1 MGKPQTP
8 PASARGS
15 VDAAS
20 PNSNFS
26 FYQNGRHPLP
36 LKSLSISE
44 GSRAQAPDSPFKKGS
59 PFSGYGGSPRS
70 RAMSPSLIS
79 SAASAKS
86 YMDFRSPTSTTD
98 SSVPRS
104 TTEPY
109 PPGPRHYSSPNIT
122 RHQHS
127 QRSGSGSVF
136 SNWDESS
143 IKSEHASGARVS
155 KRGSEDQSSFSE
167 PDSAGDF
174 AMEEPGVS
182 NTTTAA
188 LRQLHLDDQ
197 TPATSYEQSIQSHP
211 APFSPSES
219 RTSGMKRGASS
230 PPPEASRGDK
240 VPLHSVG
247 PTTTINN
254 RQSPFSPYP
263 QPHGSFSPPSSMAYR
278 NGSYASSTGLSAG
291 ASSNTSIP
299 SQDRLSPRG
308 LSPTSEYQQNIQNAQ
323 YPHQQP
329 MNPSP
334 HESFPHAHQRTPSD
348 SRSAAAIARKMSN
361 DSTPQRKGSA
371 PSLQAHAHMCSCCP
385 KKPKK
390 FDTLEELR

>member
-1 MGKPQTP
+1 
-8 PASARGS
+8 
-15 VDAAS
+15 
-20 PNSNFS
+20 
-26 FYQNGRHPLP
+26 
-36 LKSLSISE
+36 
-44 GSRAQAPDSPFKKGS
+44 
-59 PFSGYGGSPRS
+59 
-70 RAMSPSLIS
+70 MSPSLIS

-86 YMDFRSPTSTTD
+86 YMDFRSPTSTT
-98 SSVPRS
+98 
-104 TTEPY
+104 EAY
-109 PPGPRHYSSPNIT
+109 PPGQRHYSSPNIT

-127 QRSGSGSVF
+127 QRSGSESVF
-136 SNWDESS
+136 SNWDEGSV
-143 IKSEHASGARVS
+143 KSEHASGIRAT

-167 PDSAGDF
+167 PDTAGDF

-182 NTTTAA
+182 NTTTTA

-197 TPATSYEQSIQSHP
+197 TPASTHDQSISAQSHHS
-211 APFSPSES
+211 PFSPSES

-247 PTTTINN
+247 PTITTNN
-254 RQSPFSPYP
+254 RQSPFNTYP
-263 QPHGSFSPPSSMAYR
+263 QPHGSFSPPASMVYR

-308 LSPTSEYQQNIQNAQ
+308 LSPTSEYQQNIQNTQFA
-323 YPHQQP
+323 HQQP

-334 HESFPHAHQRTPSD
+334 HESFPHARQRTPSD
-348 SRSAAAIARKMSN
+348 SRSAAVIARKMSN
-361 DSTPQRKGSA
+361 DSTQQRKGSA
-371 PSLQAHAHMCSCCP
+371 PSLQAHVHMCSCCP

>member
-1 MGKPQTP
+1 
-8 PASARGS
+8 
-15 VDAAS
+15 
-20 PNSNFS
+20 
-26 FYQNGRHPLP
+26 
-36 LKSLSISE
+36 
-44 GSRAQAPDSPFKKGS
+44 
-59 PFSGYGGSPRS
+59 
-70 RAMSPSLIS
+70 MSPSLIS

-86 YMDFRSPTSTTD
+86 DFRSPPSTS
-98 SSVPRS
+98 
-104 TTEPY
+104 EPY
-109 PPGPRHYSSPNIT
+109 LPGPRHYSSPNIT

-127 QRSGSGSVF
+127 QRSGSESVF
-136 SNWDESS
+136 SNWDESP
-143 IKSEHASGARVS
+143 IKSDHASGTRVT

-182 NTTTAA
+182 STTTTA

-197 TPATSYEQSIQSHP
+197 PPASSHDQSISAHHHHS
-211 APFSPSES
+211 PFSPSES

-240 VPLHSVG
+240 VPLHSGG
-247 PTTTINN
+247 PTTTTTNN
-254 RQSPFSPYP
+254 RQSPFNPYP
-263 QPHGSFSPPSSMAYR
+263 QPHGSFSPSSSMAYR

-291 ASSNTSIP
+291 ASSTTSIP

-308 LSPTSEYQQNIQNAQ
+308 LSPTSEYQQNIQNTQ
-323 YPHQQP
+323 YTHQQP

-334 HESFPHAHQRTPSD
+334 HESFPHSHQRTPSD

-361 DSTPQRKGSA
+361 DSTQQRKGSA
-371 PSLQAHAHMCSCCP
+371 PSLQAHVHMCSCCP